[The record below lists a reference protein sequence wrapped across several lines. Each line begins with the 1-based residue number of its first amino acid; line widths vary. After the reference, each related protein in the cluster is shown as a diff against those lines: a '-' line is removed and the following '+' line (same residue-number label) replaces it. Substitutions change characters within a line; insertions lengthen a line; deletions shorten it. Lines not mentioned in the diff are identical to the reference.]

1 LIDATF
7 IRRTAA
13 VQTLIDLT
21 QGAPVSAVLLAVIVA
36 VSLIG
41 LYGIP
46 AWIERNLLRPYW
58 LVRRSEYAT
67 LVTSGFIHAD
77 FAHLFFNGFT
87 FWAFGFGLE
96 RRLGTPGFV
105 TLYVVGLLSSS
116 VATWLIHR
124 RQPGYAS
131 LGASGA
137 ILAVLFASI
146 VATPTASIFIL
157 PIPVPIP
164 APVFAVVYLGYSV
177 IASTAR
183 IGRVNHDAHIVGAI
197 AGLAYMAAAV
207 PGSIEHALDA
217 WLH

>member
-1 LIDATF
+1 MDELVRLSA
-7 IRRTAA
+7 
-13 VQTLIDLT
+13 
-21 QGAPVSAVLLAVIVA
+21 GAPASALLLATIVV
-36 VSLIG
+36 VSLAG
-41 LYGIP
+41 LYRWP
-46 AWIERNLLRPYW
+46 ALIERNVLRPHGLAQRGDYH
-58 LVRRSEYAT
+58 T
-67 LVTSGFIHAD
+67 LVSSGFIHAD
-77 FAHLFFNGFT
+77 LAHLLFNGFT

-105 TLYVVGLLSSS
+105 TLYAVGLLSSS
-116 VATWLIHR
+116 IATWLIHR
-124 RQPGYAS
+124 HQPGYAS

-183 IGRVNHDAHIVGAI
+183 IGRVNHDAHIAGAI
-197 AGLAYMAAAV
+197 AGLAYMAATV
-207 PGSIEHALDA
+207 PGSIERALEV

>member
-1 LIDATF
+1 MDELVRLSA
-7 IRRTAA
+7 
-13 VQTLIDLT
+13 
-21 QGAPVSAVLLAVIVA
+21 GAPASALLLATIVV
-36 VSLIG
+36 VSLAG
-41 LYGIP
+41 LYRWP
-46 AWIERNLLRPYW
+46 ALIERNVLRPHGLAQRGDYH
-58 LVRRSEYAT
+58 T
-67 LVTSGFIHAD
+67 LVSSGFIHAD
-77 FAHLFFNGFT
+77 LAHLLFNGFT

-105 TLYVVGLLSSS
+105 TLYAVGLLSSS
-116 VATWLIHR
+116 IATWLIHR
-124 RQPGYAS
+124 HQPGYAS